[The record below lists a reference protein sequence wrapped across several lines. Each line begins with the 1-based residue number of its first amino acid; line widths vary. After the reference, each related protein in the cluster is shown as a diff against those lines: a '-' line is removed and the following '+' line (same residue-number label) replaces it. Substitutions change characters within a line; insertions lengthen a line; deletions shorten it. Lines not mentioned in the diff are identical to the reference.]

1 MTAKQVGLIIIVFIS
16 SFSLQ
21 AGNFLFGDDDKKTEK
36 LEKRIDSLES
46 EMAAIKVKVDS
57 LSTQM
62 SRIIAIFKEIKRLE
76 GYQGFAEID
85 TLDNSG
91 FSGFEDIRNRLDA
104 LDKRLALL
112 ENGSNPQSQE
122 SSTETLPKNPEETE
136 IDTVT
141 DRNVDLEDEQN
152 LQTEKSSFRSIQ
164 DYYQEARNYH
174 KQGNYEA
181 AIKSFRKV
189 IEQDSTSNLA
199 DNAQFWI
206 GACYNSME
214 QFDRAIVEFIEV
226 LTYSNSNKKD
236 DALYNMG
243 RSYRSLGNKEKARTI
258 FQRLIDEYPDSE
270 FVNLAI
276 KQMKE
281 L

>member
-1 MTAKQVGLIIIVFIS
+1 MTAKQVGLIIIVFIG
-16 SFSLQ
+16 SFSLH

-36 LEKRIDSLES
+36 MEKRIDSLES

-62 SRIIAIFKEIKRLE
+62 SRLIAIFKEIKKLE

-85 TLDNSG
+85 TLDSSG
-91 FSGFEDIRNRLDA
+91 FTGFEDIRNRLDVM
-104 LDKRLALL
+104 DKRLSLL
-112 ENGSNPQSQE
+112 ENNSSPQN
-122 SSTETLPKNPEETE
+122 SSSETIQITPEETE
-136 IDTVT
+136 IDTMT
-141 DRNVDLEDEQN
+141 DQDVGIEHGKSEQ
-152 LQTEKSSFRSIQ
+152 SSPGSIQ
-164 DYYQEARNYH
+164 DYYEQAREYH

-181 AIKSFRKV
+181 AIEAYRK
-189 IEQDSTSNLA
+189 IIRQDSTSDLA

-214 QFDRAIVEFIEV
+214 QFDKAIVEFIEV
-226 LTYSNSNKKD
+226 LTYNNSNKKD

-243 RSYRSLGNKEKARTI
+243 RSYRLLGNKEKAKTI